1 MRLRTALRSHIG
13 RVRQVNEDRAWI
25 GTVSGGLTAA
35 AVADGMGG
43 HNAGDV
49 ASTIAIDSLSQSL
62 SLWDAA
68 LSAEASEGKLR
79 ELVLKAN
86 TAVFEA
92 AESHAQYHNMGTTV
106 IIALIDEKD
115 GLIGHIG
122 DSRVYRVRGGAI
134 EQLTEDHT
142 LVNELAKSGQLS
154 PEEAANHPRRN
165 VLMRALGTDRDVA
178 VDVLRIEMLPGDRLL
193 LCSDGLSN
201 LVERETILDTLTATD
216 IDLDEAADRL
226 IALALAAGGYDN
238 VTVALI
244 DYASAGA
251 AAEGGTP

>member
-49 ASTIAIDSLSQSL
+49 ASTIAIDTLSRSL
-62 SLWDAA
+62 SLWASD
-68 LSAEASEGKLR
+68 LSEEASESKLR
-79 ELVLKAN
+79 DLILKAN
-86 TAVFEA
+86 AAVFEA

-106 IIALIDEKD
+106 ILALVDEKE

-122 DSRVYRVRGGAI
+122 DSRVYRIRGGAI

-178 VDVLRIEMLPGDRLL
+178 VDVMRIDMLPGDRLL

-201 LVERETILDTLTATD
+201 LVERETILGTLTAQ
-216 IDLDEAADRL
+216 DLDLEQAADRL
-226 IALALAAGGYDN
+226 IALALEGGGYDN

-244 DYASAGA
+244 DYVPAD
-251 AAEGGTP
+251 AAEGGAP